1 MEQQQQKSKYQ
12 AQADPRHGRRMVHLF
27 QNKQCQT
34 LCNVTKTRNV
44 EIVHFNV
51 LETQK
56 EVAEEHWLS
65 NKTVKKIPLHTLKF
79 LIQPRIGKELSN
91 VQNTN

>member
-1 MEQQQQKSKYQ
+1 
-12 AQADPRHGRRMVHLF
+12 MVHLF

-79 LIQPRIGKELSN
+79 
-91 VQNTN
+91 